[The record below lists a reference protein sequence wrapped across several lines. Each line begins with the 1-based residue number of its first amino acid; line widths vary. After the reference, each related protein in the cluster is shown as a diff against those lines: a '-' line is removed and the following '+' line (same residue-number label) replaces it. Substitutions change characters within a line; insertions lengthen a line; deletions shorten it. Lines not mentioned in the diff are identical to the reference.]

1 MFLIGHSLATLE
13 IAENAVNKGASLI
26 THLFNAMLPVRMES
40 GCLLCLQYLLLCLS
54 NFLSSLS
61 FHNPLS
67 PFLFLSFIIVI
78 LV

>member
-54 NFLSSLS
+54 NFLLFLS
-61 FHNPLS
+61 FHNA
-67 PFLFLSFIIVI
+67 LSFSF
-78 LV
+78 LVSSS